1 MASFQNG
8 PFIVTGAS
16 GQLGRQ
22 VIDQL
27 IEAGADPIIAVT
39 RNADKLAEFR
49 DKGVDVRQ
57 GDFNAPETLGP
68 AIAGGKRIL
77 IISTDDLEPGKRL
90 AAHSNAIAAAKTV
103 GIDHIVYTSFA
114 GPVAESPIGFAQDH
128 EGTEKLITESGADHT
143 ILRNNMY
150 TDFLLMGGQQ
160 SVAMGTHFSAAADG
174 KTGYVT
180 RADCAR
186 AAAAALMKATGRET
200 LDITGPETVS
210 QAGVAAILSEIAGK
224 EIPYVAL
231 PAEDLVQAMIAN
243 GLPEFMARVFAS
255 FDEAIAQGYLD
266 VASGDLESLTGKP
279 GQSVADFLAAN
290 RAALLQAP
298 QEQ

>member
-1 MASFQNG
+1 MSNIQNG

-22 VIDQL
+22 VVDLLVQ
-27 IEAGADPIIAVT
+27 EGAGPVIAISRT
-39 RNADKLAEFR
+39 PDKLAHLAGKRVEAR
-49 DKGVDVRQ
+49 E
-57 GDFNAPETLGP
+57 GDFNDP
-68 AIAGGKRIL
+68 ASLEAAFAGGKRLL

-128 EGTEKLITESGADHT
+128 EGTEKLITESGADHS

-150 TDFLLMGGQQ
+150 TAFLLMGGQQ

-186 AAAAALMKATGRET
+186 AAAAALMKATGRKT

-210 QAGVAAILSEIAGK
+210 QAEVAAILSEIAGK